1 MEQQDS
7 ATREIARSVQQAA
20 AGTSEVSINV
30 AGASQAADQSRL
42 LANNVLV
49 ASGEL
54 NQHTAALFKSVD
66 TFLAGLRE
74 AA

>member
-1 MEQQDS
+1 M
-7 ATREIARSVQQAA
+7 QQAA
-20 AGTSEVSINV
+20 AGTSEVSHNV
-30 AGASQAADQSRL
+30 AGASQAADQSRV

-54 NQHTAALFKSVD
+54 NQHATALFESVD
-66 TFLAGLRE
+66 SFLSGLRN

>member
-1 MEQQDS
+1 M
-7 ATREIARSVQQAA
+7 QQAA
-20 AGTSEVSINV
+20 AGTSEVSLNV
-30 AGASQAADQSRL
+30 AGASRAAEQSRV

-54 NQHTAALFKSVD
+54 NQHANALFESVD
-66 TFLAGLRE
+66 SFLAGLRN

>member
-1 MEQQDS
+1 
-7 ATREIARSVQQAA
+7 VQQAA
-20 AGTSEVSINV
+20 AGTSEVSLNV
-30 AGASQAADQSRL
+30 TGASQAADQSRV

-54 NQHTAALFKSVD
+54 SQHAAALFKSVD
-66 TFLAGLRE
+66 TFLAGLRD

>member
-1 MEQQDS
+1 M
-7 ATREIARSVQQAA
+7 
-20 AGTSEVSINV
+20 
-30 AGASQAADQSRL
+30 
-42 LANNVLV
+42 V

-54 NQHTAALFKSVD
+54 DQHASTLLQSVD

>member
-1 MEQQDS
+1 M
-7 ATREIARSVQQAA
+7 
-20 AGTSEVSINV
+20 
-30 AGASQAADQSRL
+30 AGASQAADQSRV

-54 NQHTAALFKSVD
+54 NQHATALFESVD
-66 TFLAGLRE
+66 SFLAGLRN